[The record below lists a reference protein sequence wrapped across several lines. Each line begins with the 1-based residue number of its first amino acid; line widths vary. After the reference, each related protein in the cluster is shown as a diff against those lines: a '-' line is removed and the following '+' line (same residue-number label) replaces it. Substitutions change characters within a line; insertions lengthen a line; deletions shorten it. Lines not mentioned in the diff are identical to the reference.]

1 MKDLTNL
8 GAIVAAALVALV
20 VVIVQPQGP
29 ALAVA
34 GTLVGG
40 CLAILQRRDAP

>member
-1 MKDLTNL
+1 VRDLTNL
-8 GAIVAAALVALV
+8 AAIVAASLVALS

-40 CLAILQRRDAP
+40 CLAILQRRDLP

>member
-1 MKDLTNL
+1 MRDLTNL
-8 GAIVAAALVALV
+8 AAIAAAALVALA

-40 CLAILQRRDAP
+40 CLAILQRRDVP

>member
-1 MKDLTNL
+1 MKDWTNL
-8 GAIVAAALVALV
+8 GAIAAAGLVALA
-20 VVIVQPQGP
+20 VVIIQPDGP

-40 CLAILQRRDAP
+40 CLAILQRREVP

>member
-1 MKDLTNL
+1 MKDWTNI
-8 GAIVAAALVALV
+8 AAVAAAAVVALT
-20 VVIVQPQGP
+20 VVIVQPEGP

-40 CLAILQRRDAP
+40 CLAILQRRDVP

>member
-1 MKDLTNL
+1 MRDLTNL
-8 GAIVAAALVALV
+8 AAIAAAGLVALG

-40 CLAILQRRDAP
+40 CLAILQRRDVP

>member
-1 MKDLTNL
+1 MKDWTNL
-8 GAIVAAALVALV
+8 AAIAAAAIVVLA
-20 VVIVQPQGP
+20 VVIVQPDGP

-40 CLAILQRRDAP
+40 CLAILQRRDVQ